1 MIQRARRTHGSLDRE
16 RRRIEGRLAM
26 VGVREATHG
35 AVVGAPDLAV
45 AELVRRQRQLPA
57 AALVLA
63 LEAAL
68 VEDDLLARRTDAVT
82 FELVAGLG
90 ADGALTYASSSGAR
104 FEIRDSIERERE

>member
-35 AVVGAPDLAV
+35 AEVGAPDLAV